1 MGSAVLF
8 KMFKEGVKMIKYRL
22 HNITDF
28 GVEVHDF
35 CAENSLNNYI
45 AVFVDPP
52 YWVENLE
59 THENAYTGFGCV
71 NSDSLDEFDIST
83 CNKLGLVKPESLNIY
98 NVSRETLHES
108 EIDWIKR
115 HTPTEEKEPYTK
127 LEKISSFLGILSVII
142 MATFLLYLFLSS
154 VSFIAEHFSQ
164 FTWKVFNIL

>member
-1 MGSAVLF
+1 
-8 KMFKEGVKMIKYRL
+8 MIRYRL

-28 GVEVHDF
+28 GVELHDF
-35 CAENSLNNYI
+35 YTENSLNNYI
-45 AVFVDPP
+45 ALFVDPP

-59 THENAYTGFGCV
+59 THENVYTGFDGHTETHLFNENMV
-71 NSDSLDEFDIST
+71 VVT
-83 CNKLGLVKPESLNIY
+83 PNKLDDL

-115 HTPTEEKEPYTK
+115 HTPAEEKEPYTK
-127 LEKISSFLGILSVII
+127 LEKISSCLVISSVII

-154 VSFIAEHFSQ
+154 VIFIAEHFSE

>member
-1 MGSAVLF
+1 
-8 KMFKEGVKMIKYRL
+8 MIKYRL

-35 CAENSLNNYI
+35 YTENSLNNYI

-59 THENAYTGFGCV
+59 TNKNIYTGFDEI
-71 NSDSLDEFDIST
+71 NNDEFDID
-83 CNKLGLVKPESLNIY
+83 
-98 NVSRETLHES
+98 NVSRETLHETPT
-108 EIDWIKR
+108 EWIAR

-142 MATFLLYLFLSS
+142 MATFLLYFFLSS
-154 VSFIAEHFSQ
+154 VSFIAEHFSD
-164 FTWKVFNIL
+164 FTWKIFSIL